1 MEGFAFIN
9 RVKKTNKLY
18 EIAALF
24 LKLGTIGFGG
34 PPANIALMEQE
45 TVHKRKWVDQ
55 DYFLDM
61 LAATNLIP
69 GPNAAEMALHL
80 GYARAGIAGMFT
92 AGIFYII
99 PSFLLSLVLAVLY
112 AQYGSVP
119 QVEAI
124 FYAINP
130 LLISIIITSA
140 YRLGKGVIKDLQS
153 GLVFAVFLAATLLG
167 LNETL
172 VILLSGVCWVL
183 LHLPPEKK
191 DRLAIILLSPITP
204 IRVLSI
210 SNTSITGIFFY
221 FLKTGA
227 VMFGSGLTLLALI
240 QNDVVN
246 VFHWMTQRQLVDA
259 ITVGQITPGPV
270 SSAATFIGYQVAGMP
285 GAFVA
290 TLGIFLPSF
299 LIVILTSKWLLTIK
313 KDGIVHHFLQGVTIG
328 VIALILVVAYRIVLT
343 AITDGLT
350 LVIALVGLIF
360 LWKYEVETIWLILA
374 GVAISLI
381 KFYLF

>member
-112 AQYGSVP
+112 AHYGSVP

-153 GLVFAVFLAATLLG
+153 GLVFAAFLAATLLG

-204 IRVLSI
+204 IGVLSI

>member
-204 IRVLSI
+204 IGVLSI

>member
-1 MEGFAFIN
+1 VN
-9 RVKKTNKLY
+9 NKGKLH
-18 EIAALF
+18 EIAILF

-45 TVHKRKWVDQ
+45 TVHKRQWVEQ

-80 GYARAGIAGMFT
+80 GYARAGFPGMLI
-92 AGIFYII
+92 AGIFYIF
-99 PSFLLSLVLAVLY
+99 PSFLLSLLMGVLY
-112 AQYGSVP
+112 ARYGSIP

-130 LLISIIITSA
+130 LLISIIISSA
-140 YRLGKGVIKDLQS
+140 YRLGRGSIKNWKA
-153 GLVFAVFLAATLLG
+153 LVVFGGFLAAALLG

-172 VILLSGVCWVL
+172 VILLSGLVWVL
-183 LHLPPEKK
+183 LNLPPSQKNSLVLLFFMPALPAGL
-191 DRLAIILLSPITP
+191 LAASNPSNSLLK
-204 IRVLSI
+204 L
-210 SNTSITGIFFY
+210 FLY

-227 VMFGSGLTLLALI
+227 LLFGSGLALLALI

-246 VFHWMTQRQLVDA
+246 NFHWMTQRQLVDA

-270 SSAATFIGYQVAGMP
+270 SSAATFIGYQVAGYA
-285 GAFVA
+285 GAVVA
-290 TLGIFLPSF
+290 TLGIFIPSF
-299 LIVILTSKWLLTIK
+299 FIVFLTSKWLPTLK
-313 KDGIVHHFLQGVTIG
+313 KGGTLHYFLQGVTIG
-328 VIALILVVAYRIVLT
+328 VIALILVVAMRIFQT
-343 AITDGLT
+343 AITDVLT
-350 LVIALVGLIF
+350 LVIAVVGLIL

-374 GVAISLI
+374 GVIISLA

>member
-9 RVKKTNKLY
+9 RVKKTSKLY

-80 GYARAGIAGMFT
+80 GYARAGVAGMFT
-92 AGIFYII
+92 AGLFYII

-140 YRLGKGVIKDLQS
+140 YRLGKGVIKDLSS
-153 GLVFAVFLAATLLG
+153 GLVFAAFLAATLLG

-172 VILLSGVCWVL
+172 VILLSGICWVL

-204 IRVLSI
+204 IGVVSI

-240 QNDVVN
+240 QNDMVN

-259 ITVGQITPGPV
+259 ITVGQVTPGPV

-285 GAFVA
+285 GAIAA

-299 LIVILTSKWLLTIK
+299 LIVILTSKWLPTIK

-343 AITDGLT
+343 AITDVLT
-350 LVIALVGLIF
+350 LVIALVGLVF

>member
-1 MEGFAFIN
+1 M
-9 RVKKTNKLY
+9 KKNNKLY
-18 EIAALF
+18 EIAILF

-45 TVHKRKWVDQ
+45 TVHKRKWVEQ

-80 GYARAGIAGMFT
+80 GYARAGWTGMVT
-92 AGIFYII
+92 AGVFYIF
-99 PSFLLSLVLAVLY
+99 PSFLLSLVMGVLY
-112 AQYGSVP
+112 ARYGSIP

-140 YRLGKGVIKDLQS
+140 YRLGRGVIRNWKS
-153 GLVFAVFLAATLLG
+153 GLVFLACLIATLLG

-172 VILLSGVCWVL
+172 VILLSGIVWVL
-183 LHLPPEKK
+183 LNLPPGKK
-191 DRLAIILLSPITP
+191 ESLAFLFLSPIAP
-204 IRVLSI
+204 LGAFAA
-210 SNTSITGIFFY
+210 SNTSITGIFLY

-227 VMFGSGLTLLALI
+227 VMFGSGLALLALI

-270 SSAATFIGYQVAGMP
+270 SSAATFIGYQIAGFP
-285 GAFVA
+285 GAFAA

-299 LIVILTSKWLLTIK
+299 LIVILTSKWLPTIK
-313 KDGIVHHFLQGVTIG
+313 KGGVLHSFLQGVTIG
-328 VIALILVVAYRIVLT
+328 VIAIILVVAYRILLT
-343 AITDGLT
+343 AITDTLT
-350 LVIALVGLIF
+350 LVITLVGLVL
-360 LWKYEVETIWLILA
+360 LWKYKVETVWLILG

-381 KFYLF
+381 KFYVF

>member
-1 MEGFAFIN
+1 M
-9 RVKKTNKLY
+9 KKDNKLY
-18 EIAALF
+18 EIAVLF
-24 LKLGTIGFGG
+24 IKLGTIGFGG

-80 GYARAGIAGMFT
+80 GYARAGWTGMVT
-92 AGIFYII
+92 AGVFYIF
-99 PSFLLSLVLAVLY
+99 PSFLLSLVMAILY
-112 AQYGSVP
+112 SQYGSVP
-119 QVEAI
+119 QVETI

-130 LLISIIITSA
+130 LLISIIVTSA
-140 YRLGKGVIKDLQS
+140 YRLGKGVINNWES
-153 GLVFAVFLAATLLG
+153 GLVFIAFLSATLLG

-172 VILLSGVCWVL
+172 VILLSGIVWVL
-183 LHLPPEKK
+183 LNLPPGKK
-191 DRLAIILLSPITP
+191 ESLAFLFLTP
-204 IRVLSI
+204 VTTLAGVAA
-210 SNTSITGIFFY
+210 SNTSISGIFLY

-227 VMFGSGLTLLALI
+227 VMFGSGLALLALI

-246 VFHWMTQRQLVDA
+246 VFHWLTQRQLVDA

-270 SSAATFIGYQVAGMP
+270 SSAATFIGYQIAGVP
-285 GAFVA
+285 GAFAA

-299 LIVILTSKWLLTIK
+299 LIVVLTSKWLPTIK
-313 KDGIVHHFLQGVTIG
+313 KGGILHYFLQGVTIG
-328 VIALILVVAYRIVLT
+328 VIAIILVVAYRILLT
-343 AITDGLT
+343 AITDTLT
-350 LVIALVGLIF
+350 LLIGLFGLVL
-360 LWKYEVETIWLILA
+360 LWKFKIETIWLILA

-381 KFYLF
+381 KFYVF

>member
-1 MEGFAFIN
+1 
-9 RVKKTNKLY
+9 VKNKSKLY

-45 TVHKRKWVDQ
+45 TVHKRKWVEQ

-69 GPNAAEMALHL
+69 GPNASEMALHL
-80 GYARAGIAGMFT
+80 GFARAGLPGMVT
-92 AGIFYII
+92 AGLFYIF
-99 PSFLLSLVLAVLY
+99 PSFFLSLLMGVLY
-112 AQYGSVP
+112 AKYGSVP

-130 LLISIIITSA
+130 LLISIIISSA
-140 YRLGKGVIKDLQS
+140 YRLGRGSIKNWKA
-153 GLVFAVFLAATLLG
+153 LVVFGVFLAAALLG

-172 VILLSGVCWVL
+172 VILLSGLVWVL
-183 LHLPPEKK
+183 VNLPPSQKNK
-191 DRLAIILLSPITP
+191 LAILFLMPTLPGGLLA
-204 IRVLSI
+204 V
-210 SNTSITGIFFY
+210 SNTSNSLVKIFLY

-227 VMFGSGLTLLALI
+227 VLFGSGLALLALI

-246 VFHWMTQRQLVDA
+246 NFHWMTQRQLVDA

-270 SSAATFIGYQVAGMP
+270 SSAATFIGYQVAGYG
-285 GAFVA
+285 GAVVA
-290 TLGIFLPSF
+290 TLGIFIPSF
-299 LIVILTSKWLLTIK
+299 FIVFLTSKWLPNIK
-313 KDGIVHHFLQGVTIG
+313 RGGILHYFLQGVTIG
-328 VIALILVVAYRIVLT
+328 VIALILVVALRIFQT
-343 AITDGLT
+343 AITDILT
-350 LVIALVGLIF
+350 LVVSAVGLF
-360 LWKYEVETIWLILA
+360 LLWKYEVETIWLILA
-374 GVAISLI
+374 GVLISLI